1 MKLSDLSIKRP
12 VLAVVM
18 SLLLIVLGI
27 MSFLRLTLR
36 ELPAI
41 DPPIVS
47 VQVDY
52 PGASASVVET
62 RITQTLEDA
71 LSGIE
76 GINTID
82 SSSQN
87 GSSRISIEFL
97 ASRDIEGAANDVR
110 NAVSRVADRMPEE
123 ADPPEISKV
132 ESDSDPIIW
141 FNLRSSTMD
150 TLQLSDYAERYL
162 VDRFSSLQGVAQ
174 VRVGGSQRYAMRI
187 WLDGDAMAARGLTNA
202 DVEQALRAENVE
214 LGAGRIES
222 ADRDFILRVARDYAS
237 AEQFAQMPVAKGADG
252 YIIKLGDVARVALE
266 SSERRAYYRS
276 NGEPAIGIGI
286 VKTSTANSLEVAE
299 EAKVEADRIGS
310 SLPEGTGIYVAFDTT
325 TFISA
330 SVERVYETLIE
341 AIVLVLIVIWLFLG
355 SVRAALIPAVTVPV
369 CLIASFIALYAFGF
383 SINLLT
389 LLALVLCIGL
399 VVDDAIV
406 VVENIQRRVD
416 LGEPPLVAARRGTA
430 QVAFAVLAT
439 TAVLIA
445 VFLPVGFL
453 QGNTGRL
460 FRELSVALAAAVAI
474 SAFVALTLTPMM
486 ASKLLRPHTGPHAVK
501 ENRASA
507 WLNAR
512 FMRVATGYRGVL
524 DRNVHRIWLFGG
536 LMVGALVALILL
548 FRMLPSELAPAEDRG
563 SFQLSMEGPEGAGF
577 DYTVRQMQ
585 QVEKILAGEV
595 GEDKPIVR
603 ANPRV
608 PGSFGTSEE
617 MHTGRASIFLAD
629 WDKREQSTAEVAAEL
644 EKKFAGLTGVRV
656 RTQVGG
662 GLVRTRGQP
671 FQMVLGGPDY
681 AELAQWRDIML
692 ARMEA
697 NPGFV
702 GPDSDYKETR
712 PQMRVVIDKARAADL
727 RVSAT
732 AIGTAL
738 ETMMGGRRVTTF
750 VDNGEE
756 YDVMLQADRGGRASV
771 ADLDALQVR
780 AGSASTTT
788 GASGTTGTT
797 GTASGT
803 TRALVP
809 LSNLVTL
816 REIAEPGTYNRF
828 NRLRSITLSARLAE
842 GYPLGEAVAW
852 AQETA
857 RTNLPDYAQI
867 SWKGESRELQQSGSE
882 VLITFALALLI
893 VYLALAAQFE
903 SFLHPLVIML
913 TVPLGVL
920 GALIG
925 LAVTGG
931 TMNLFSQIGIV
942 MLVGLAAKNGI
953 LIVEFANQLRD
964 EGRSIHEAIIES
976 CAVRLRPI
984 LMTSIAT
991 IMGALPLVIF
1001 GGPGSASRATIGI
1014 VVVFGVAFSTLLS
1027 LFVVPA
1033 FYALLAKYTH
1043 SPEALAHELEQLEQ
1057 RTPPVSGHA

>member
-18 SLLLIVLGI
+18 SLLLIVLGV
-27 MSFLRLTLR
+27 MSFTRLTLR

-41 DPPIVS
+41 DPPVVS

-71 LSGIE
+71 LAGIE
-76 GINTID
+76 GINTIE

-87 GSSRISIEFL
+87 GASRISIEFY
-97 ASRDIEGAANDVR
+97 ATRDIEAAANDVR
-110 NAVSRVADRMPEE
+110 NAVSRVADRMPDE

-132 ESDSDPIIW
+132 ESDSDPILW
-141 FNLRSSTMD
+141 LNVRSENMD
-150 TLQLSDYAERYL
+150 LLQLADYAQRYL
-162 VDRFSSLQGVAQ
+162 VDRFSSLEGVAQ
-174 VRVGGSQRYAMRI
+174 VRLGGSQRYAMRI
-187 WLDGDAMAARGLTNA
+187 WLDGDKLAARGLTA
-202 DVEQALRAENVE
+202 GDVESALRAENVE

-222 ADRDFILRVARDYAS
+222 TDRDFILRVARDYTT
-237 AEQFAQMPVAKGADG
+237 AEAFAQMPVAKGADG
-252 YIIKLGDVARVALE
+252 YVVRLGDVARVSLE
-266 SSERRAYYRS
+266 SAERRAYYRS
-276 NGEPAIGIGI
+276 NGEPAMGIGI
-286 VKTSTANSLEVAE
+286 VKTSTANSLDVAE
-299 EAKVEADRIGS
+299 EAKAEAERIKA
-310 SLPEGTGIYVAFDTT
+310 SLPAGTDIYVAFDTT

-330 SVERVYETLIE
+330 SVDRVYETLVE

-355 SVRAALIPAVTVPV
+355 SARAALIPAVTVPV
-369 CLIASFIALYAFGF
+369 CVIASFIALYAFGF

-416 LGEPPLVAARRGTA
+416 LGEPPLVAAKRGTA
-430 QVAFAVLAT
+430 QVAFAVIAT
-439 TAVLIA
+439 TAVLVA

-501 ENRASA
+501 ENRVSA
-507 WLNAR
+507 WLNLR
-512 FMRVATGYRGVL
+512 FGRMAAGYQRVL
-524 DRNVHRIWLFGG
+524 DRHVHRIWMFGG
-536 LMVGALVALILL
+536 LMLAAVVALVLL
-548 FRMLPSELAPAEDRG
+548 FKLLPSELAPAEDRG
-563 SFQLSMEGPEGAGF
+563 SFQMVMEGPEGAGY
-577 DYTVRQMQ
+577 DYTVKQMQ
-585 QVEKILAGEV
+585 QVEAILAGEV
-595 GEDKPIVR
+595 GEGKPIQR

-608 PGSFGTSEE
+608 PGSFGASEE
-617 MHTGRASIFLAD
+617 MHTGRAMIFLQP
-629 WDKREQSTAEVAAEL
+629 WDQREQSTAEVAAAL
-644 EKKFAGLTGVRV
+644 EKKFSGMTGVRV
-656 RTQVGG
+656 RTQVSG

-671 FQMVLGGPDY
+671 FQLVLGGPDY
-681 AELAQWRDIML
+681 AEIAQWRDIML
-692 ARMEA
+692 AKMAE
-697 NPGFV
+697 NPGFI

-712 PQMRVVIDKARAADL
+712 PQMRVIVDKARAADL
-727 RVSAT
+727 GVSAV

-738 ETMMGGRRVTTF
+738 ETMMGGRRATTF

-756 YDVMLQADRGGRASV
+756 YDVVLQAERTGRAST
-771 ADLDALQVR
+771 ADLGALQVR
-780 AGSASTTT
+780 AKDGS
-788 GASGTTGTT
+788 
-797 GTASGT
+797 
-803 TRALVP
+803 LVP

-816 REIAEPGTYNRF
+816 KEIAEPGTFNRF

-852 AQETA
+852 AQQTA
-857 RTNLPDYAQI
+857 DESLPDHAQI
-867 SWKGESRELQQSGSE
+867 SWKGESRELQESGSA

-920 GALIG
+920 GALLG
-925 LAVTGG
+925 LWITGG
-931 TMNLFSQIGIV
+931 TINLFSQIGIV

-964 EGRSIHEAIIES
+964 EGRNVHEAIVE
-976 CAVRLRPI
+976 AAGVRLRPI

-991 IMGALPLVIF
+991 VMGAVPLVIF

-1014 VVVFGVAFSTLLS
+1014 VVIFGVAFSTLLS

-1033 FYALLAKYTH
+1033 FYSLLAKYTR
-1043 SPEALAHELEQLEQ
+1043 SPEDLAHQLDTLDAT
-1057 RTPPVSGHA
+1057 TPEAGGHA

>member
-1 MKLSDLSIKRP
+1 MKISDLSIRRP

-18 SLLLIVLGI
+18 SLLLVVLGI
-27 MSFLRLTLR
+27 MAFTRLTLR

-47 VQVDY
+47 VDVNY
-52 PGASASVVET
+52 PGASASVIET
-62 RITQTLEDA
+62 RITQTMEDA

-82 SSSQN
+82 SRSRN
-87 GSSRISIEFL
+87 GSSDISIEFL
-97 ASRDIEGAANDVR
+97 PTRDIEAAANDVR
-110 NAVSRVADRMPEE
+110 NAVSRVADRLPEE

-132 ESDSDPIIW
+132 ESDSDAIIW
-141 FNLRSSTMD
+141 LNLRSATMD
-150 TLQLSDYAERYL
+150 RLQLTDYAERYI
-162 VDRFSSLQGVAQ
+162 VDQLSSLQGVAQ
-174 VRVGGSQRYAMRI
+174 VRLGGGQRYAMRI
-187 WLDGDAMAARGLTNA
+187 WLDGDALAARGLTAA
-202 DVEQALRAENVE
+202 DVESTLRAENVE

-222 ADRDFILRVARDYAS
+222 KDRDFILRVARDYTSDA
-237 AEQFAQMPVAKGADG
+237 AFAAMPIGRGKDG
-252 YIIKLGDVARVALE
+252 YVVRLGDVAKVRLE
-266 SSERRAYYRS
+266 STERRSYYNS
-276 NGEPAIGIGI
+276 NGEPAMGLGV
-286 VKTSTANSLEVAE
+286 VKTSTANSLDVAR
-299 EAKVEADRIGS
+299 EAKAAAERIQKT
-310 SLPEGTGIYVAFDTT
+310 LPEGTDIYVAFDSTL
-325 TFISA
+325 FIESA
-330 SVERVYETLIE
+330 VERVYATLAE
-341 AIVLVLIVIWLFLG
+341 AIALVLIVIWLFLG

-369 CLIASFIALYAFGF
+369 CLVAAFIALWVFGYT
-383 SINLLT
+383 INLLT

-416 LGEPPLVAARRGTA
+416 LGEPALVAAKRGTA

-486 ASKLLRPHTGPHAVK
+486 ASKLLKPHNGPHAVK
-501 ENRASA
+501 ENRVSA

-512 FMRVATGYRGVL
+512 FEKVAGAYRSLL
-524 DRNVHRIWLFGG
+524 DRHVHRIGFFAAAMAACVVG
-536 LMVGALVALILL
+536 LLLL
-548 FRMLPSELAPAEDRG
+548 FKLLPSELAPAEDRG
-563 SFQLSMEGPEGAGF
+563 SFSLSMDGPEGAGF
-577 DYTVRQMQ
+577 DYTVARMQ
-585 QVEKILAGEV
+585 QVEKILAGEI
-595 GEDKPIVR
+595 GEGKPIVR

-608 PGSFGTSEE
+608 PGGWGASEE
-617 MHTGRASIFLAD
+617 MHTGRAIIFLQD
-629 WDKREQSTAEVAAEL
+629 WRQRDQSTAEVAEDL
-644 EKKFAGLTGVRV
+644 QKKFAGLTDVRV

-681 AELAQWRDIML
+681 AELAQWRDILL

-697 NPGFV
+697 NPGLT

-712 PQMRVVIDKARAADL
+712 PQMRVVIDKQRAADL
-727 RVSAT
+727 GVTAT
-732 AIGTAL
+732 AIGRAL
-738 ETMMGGRRVTTF
+738 ETMMGGRRITTF

-756 YDVMLQADRGGRASV
+756 YDVMLQAERDARASV

-780 AGSASTTT
+780 GRD
-788 GASGTTGTT
+788 GV
-797 GTASGT
+797 
-803 TRALVP
+803 LIP
-809 LSNLVTL
+809 LGNLVTL
-816 REIAEPGTYNRF
+816 REIAEPATFNRF
-828 NRLRSITLSARLAE
+828 NRLRSITLSAGLAPGYRL
-842 GYPLGEAVAW
+842 GDAVAW
-852 AQETA
+852 AQEIA
-857 RTNLPDYAQI
+857 RSELPEYAQV
-867 SWKGESRELQQSGSE
+867 SWKGESRELQQSGGE
-882 VLITFALALLI
+882 VLLTFAMALLI

-903 SFLHPLVIML
+903 SFVHPLVIML

-925 LAVTGG
+925 LWISGG
-931 TMNLFSQIGIV
+931 TLNLFSQIGIV

-964 EGRSIHEAIIES
+964 AGRSVHEAIVES
-976 CAVRLRPI
+976 ASVRLRPI

-991 IMGALPLVIF
+991 IMGAVPLVLA
-1001 GGPGSASRATIGI
+1001 GGPGSASRGTIGI
-1014 VVVFGVAFSTLLS
+1014 VVIFGLAFSTLLS

-1033 FYALLAKYTH
+1033 FYALLAPRTK
-1043 SPEALAHELEQLEQ
+1043 SPEALSRKLDELDAE
-1057 RTPPVSGHA
+1057 TPQAGGHA